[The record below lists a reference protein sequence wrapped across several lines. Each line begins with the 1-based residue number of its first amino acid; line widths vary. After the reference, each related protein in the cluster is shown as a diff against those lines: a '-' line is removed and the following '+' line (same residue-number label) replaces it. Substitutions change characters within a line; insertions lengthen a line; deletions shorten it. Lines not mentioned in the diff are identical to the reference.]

1 MYFKLIIVYYLDYV
15 FKKKK
20 EMKMLVFKENKLLC
34 YWFGYI
40 LVCLCNLFILKV
52 IYKVFLYILVL

>member
-1 MYFKLIIVYYLDYV
+1 MYFKLILVYRLNYV
-15 FKKKK
+15 LKKND
-20 EMKMLVFKENKLLC
+20 MKMLVFKENKLLC

-40 LVCLCNLFILKV
+40 LV

>member
-1 MYFKLIIVYYLDYV
+1 MYFKLILVYRLNYV
-15 FKKKK
+15 FKKND
-20 EMKMLVFKENKLLC
+20 MKMLVFKENKLLW
-34 YWFGYI
+34 YWIGYI